1 MGCFIPRVS
10 AEDPNGVQLQ
20 EEAQRRLN
28 AKFGEGGLANQ
39 VIACLH
45 AHDEACGSS
54 PLPPKEESL
63 FPEEVTKVVDE

>member
-39 VIACLH
+39 VNRVSTRSRLGLRLLPA
-45 AHDEACGSS
+45 SS
-54 PLPPKEESL
+54 EGGEPAPGGG
-63 FPEEVTKVVDE
+63 DQGGG

>member
-1 MGCFIPRVS
+1 MGGFIPRVS

-45 AHDEACGSS
+45 AHD
-54 PLPPKEESL
+54 
-63 FPEEVTKVVDE
+63 